1 MGATGDHGNQALVSV
16 GTVGKPLVPCGC
28 QGNQG
33 PEAHGPLGGEIHS
46 REGSH
51 RGVVYP
57 PTCSLRMSLPQ
68 MAPLILGVSLVVRY
82 RFLPIFTSH
91 IVD

>member
-51 RGVVYP
+51 RGGSVSP
-57 PTCSLRMSLPQ
+57 LTCSLRIVPPQ
-68 MAPLILGVSLVVRY
+68 MPPPY
-82 RFLPIFTSH
+82 
-91 IVD
+91 

>member
-51 RGVVYP
+51 RGGSVSPYLFPTYVP
-57 PTCSLRMSLPQ
+57 PPDG
-68 MAPLILGVSLVVRY
+68 PPNLGSIAGRS
-82 RFLPIFTSH
+82 LPIFT
-91 IVD
+91 DFY